1 MSIFIYKQLFGLFC
15 FVLLVTLVFVGVD
28 LPIGPDLLF
37 TFDVYLV
44 GFAWISRLYFRVL
57 LQFTTFICLWG

>member
-1 MSIFIYKQLFGLFC
+1 MSIFIYKQLFDLFC
-15 FVLLVTLVFVGVD
+15 FCWVTLVFVGVD

-57 LQFTTFICLWG
+57 LQFTLFICLWG